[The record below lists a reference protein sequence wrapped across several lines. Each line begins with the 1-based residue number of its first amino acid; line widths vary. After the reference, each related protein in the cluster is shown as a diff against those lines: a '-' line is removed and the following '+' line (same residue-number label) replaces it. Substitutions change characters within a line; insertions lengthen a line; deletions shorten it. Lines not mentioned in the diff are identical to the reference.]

1 MKQRI
6 LSLFI
11 ATAMILML
19 IPVSAFADG
28 EESGHNHVTDGYC
41 AVDETGTPSSD
52 SEETYDESAPDVAF
66 IGETGYKSLSAAINA
81 AADGDSIRINSD
93 INITKSITVNKT
105 IYLTGGYTIYRGFS
119 GDALFNI
126 TSGGKIC
133 LNDITIDGSS
143 SNYSGYSLF
152 NVLNGGKLVISSG
165 TTLKNSRAGY
175 GGAVYVAAGGTL
187 SFEAGTITQCTADYA
202 GGAIYNEGTVY
213 LYGSANITSN
223 ISACGGAI
231 RTSGTVYVDGSIS
244 VTGNTDFNGASNNI
258 HLDGD
263 LQIDEPLTGTVGVS
277 PHDTSSIE
285 GLKIGY
291 NEYSCDGANYIT
303 YDADNSYYGMT
314 QSDGSIILTQGQD
327 NSDSE
332 PDTEPNTEPD
342 TELIPETEEESVYYS
357 VTFDTQAEEVAAPA
371 AQSVESGNYASDPGT
386 LTRDGYTF
394 AGWYADDAE
403 STFDFAYTPINDNI
417 TLYAHWTAAA
427 PEHVYVTFDLNGH
440 GTIASQGE
448 ALIPGDTAQRPDDPT
463 DDAYNFTGWYSDAE
477 CTMPFSFDTQINAD
491 TTLYAGWEAKPV
503 YYSVT
508 FNTQTEDVAAPDTQS
523 VESGRYATDPGTLTR
538 DGYTFDGW
546 YAEGA
551 ESTFDFVN
559 TAINDNITLYAHW
572 TEVLPTYYSVS
583 FNTQAEEVAAPDT
596 QSVESGRYA
605 SDPGTLSRSGYT
617 FDGWYA
623 EGAENTFDFANTA
636 INDNITLYAHWT
648 EIPPATY
655 VVTFVTAHGSAPSA
669 VTVNDGETVAQPTD
683 PSEEGWVFGGWYT
696 DEAYTAQYDFSS
708 PVTSYLI
715 LYAKWTQAAP
725 EHVYVTFDLNGHG
738 TIVPQGEALTPGD
751 KAQKPD
757 DPTDDNY
764 NFTGWYTDAACTT
777 VFSFDT
783 QINADITLYA
793 GWAAKP
799 VTEEYTVTF
808 VTNHGSV
815 APSEVQVKRGERV
828 AQPADPSEDGWI
840 FGGWYTDEACTTQ
853 YDFNSPVLSYLIL
866 YAKWTERPAD
876 TYTVTFSTAHGSVS
890 PSQVSVKKGEKVAQ
904 PTNPT
909 ETGWIFEGWYTDQT
923 YAKQFDFNSAI
934 NANTTIYAK
943 WSEAKVTYS
952 VTFYTKYGTTP
963 QGQLVVS
970 GEKVVKPA
978 DPVQTGWIFGGWY
991 TDEACTSQYD
1001 FNAAVTSSMTLYAK
1015 WTQVPVTYYTV
1026 TFVNS
1031 KGTAPSAQSIENG
1044 KMAVKPNDPTCEG
1057 FVFGGWYTDQDC
1069 KNMYNFT
1076 TAVTGNI
1083 TLYAKWTELP
1093 SASYSVSFNA
1103 NGHGTAPN
1111 PQTVKSGEKVS
1122 KPTDPT
1128 ATGYVFGGWFTDTQ
1142 CTTAYNFNDAV
1153 SSNLQLYAKWT
1164 AIRYT
1169 VKFDANGGSGT
1180 MQSQSYVYDSAA
1192 TLPANTITC
1201 TGYVF
1206 AGWNT
1211 KADGTGTAY
1220 EDKGQIK
1227 NLTATSGA
1235 TVNLYAQWKNLYNLI
1250 EGINA
1255 KYQKGSTTTL
1265 LFRLDGDYSKFTG
1278 ITIDGNNVATTQYD
1292 SWFGATTGGTYVE
1305 LHADYLNQM
1314 PTGTHTIK
1322 FLYTDGSCETTIEVV
1337 SPTAPKTGDTN
1348 NAVLWIIIAIAA
1360 LIVIAVV
1367 VLIILIRRRKKD
1379 DYYDGDDDR
1388 NDPYDR

>member
-28 EESGHNHVTDGYC
+28 EESGHNHVVDGYC

-52 SEETYDESAPDVAF
+52 EETYDENAPDVAY
-66 IGETGYKSLSAAINA
+66 IGETGYKSLSAAIKN
-81 AADGDSIRINSD
+81 AADGDSIQIQSD
-93 INITKSITVNKT
+93 IYITKSITVDKT
-105 IYLTGGYTIYRGFS
+105 IYLSGNYTIYRGFS

-133 LNDITIDGSS
+133 LNDITIDGDKT
-143 SNYSGYSLF
+143 NYSGYSLF
-152 NVLNGGKLVISSG
+152 NVLSGGKLVISSG
-165 TTLKNSRAGY
+165 TILKNSRAGY
-175 GGAVYVAAGGTL
+175 GGAVYIAAGGTL

-213 LYGSANITSN
+213 LYGSATITGN
-223 ISACGGAI
+223 TSACGGAI
-231 RTSGTVYVDGSIS
+231 RTSGNVYVEGYIS
-244 VTGNTDFNGASNNI
+244 ATDNTDFNGSANNI
-258 HLDGD
+258 HLDGSG
-263 LQIDEPLTGTVGVS
+263 LHIGEQPLEGAVGVS
-277 PHDTSSIE
+277 PHDTSAIE
-285 GLKIGY
+285 GMTIGY
-291 NEYSCDGANYIT
+291 NDYLYDGANHIT
-303 YDADNSYYGMT
+303 YDADNSYYGVT
-314 QSDGSIILTQGQD
+314 REDGSIILTQGQ
-327 NSDSE
+327 NSSDPE
-332 PDTEPNTEPD
+332 PVTEQDTEPEEAPIPD
-342 TELIPETEEESVYYS
+342 VTYV
-357 VTFDTQAEEVAAPA
+357 VTFVTAHGSVIPSEFTVNDGATVAQPTDPSEEGWVF
-371 AQSVESGNYASDPGT
+371 G
-386 LTRDGYTF
+386 
-394 AGWYADDAE
+394 GWYTDEAC
-403 STFDFAYTPINDNI
+403 T
-417 TLYAHWTAAA
+417 TLYDFSSPVTGYLILYAKWTEAA
-427 PEHVYVTFDLNGH
+427 PEYVYVTFDLNGH
-440 GTIASQGE
+440 GTIVPQGE
-448 ALIPGDTAQRPDDPT
+448 MLTPGDTAQQPDDPT
-463 DDAYNFTGWYSDAE
+463 DDAYNFTGWYTNAD
-477 CTMPFSFDTQINAD
+477 CTEQFSFDTPINSD
-491 TTLYAGWEAKPV
+491 ITLYAGWTEIPPT
-503 YYSVT
+503 YFSVT
-508 FNTQTEDVAAPDTQS
+508 FDTQTEEVAAPDAQS
-523 VESGRYATDPGTLTR
+523 VESGLYAADPGTLTR
-538 DGYTFDGW
+538 TGYTFDGW
-546 YAEGA
+546 YADGA
-551 ESTFDFVN
+551 ENAFDFAN
-559 TAINDNITLYAHW
+559 TPITDNITLYAHW
-572 TEVLPTYYSVS
+572 TEILPTYYSVT
-583 FNTQAEEVAAPDT
+583 FNTQAEDVAAPDA
-596 QSVESGRYA
+596 QSVESGLYA
-605 SDPGTLSRSGYT
+605 ADPGTLTRTGYT

-623 EGAENTFDFANTA
+623 DGAETVFDFANTQ
-636 INDNITLYAHWT
+636 ITDNITLYAHWT

-655 VVTFVTAHGSAPSA
+655 VVTFVTTHGSVTPGE
-669 VTVNDGETVAQPTD
+669 VTVNDGETVAQPAD
-683 PSEEGWVFGGWYT
+683 PSEEGWTFGGWYT
-696 DEAYTAQYDFSS
+696 DEACTTQYDFSS
-708 PVTSYLI
+708 PVTAYLI
-715 LYAKWTQAAP
+715 LYAKWTEAAP
-725 EHVYVTFDLNGHG
+725 EHVYVTFNLNGHG
-738 TIVPQGEALTPGD
+738 TVVPQGETLTPGD

-757 DPTDDNY
+757 DPTDDAY
-764 NFTGWYTDAACTT
+764 NFTGWCTDAACTT
-777 VFSFDT
+777 LFSFDT
-783 QINADITLYA
+783 QINSDITLYA

-808 VTNHGSV
+808 VTAHGSV
-815 APSEVQVKRGERV
+815 TPSEVQVKKGERV
-828 AQPADPSEDGWI
+828 AQPTAPSEEGWI

-853 YDFNSPVLSYLIL
+853 YDFNRPVTGYLIL

-904 PTNPT
+904 PANPT
-909 ETGWIFEGWYTDQT
+909 ETGWVFEGWYTDQT

-934 NANTTIYAK
+934 NSNTTIYAK
-943 WSEAKVTYS
+943 WSEVKATYS

-970 GEKVVKPA
+970 GEKAVKPA
-978 DPVQTGWIFGGWY
+978 DPVQTGWIFGGWF
-991 TDEACTSQYD
+991 TDEACTAQYD
-1001 FNAAVTSSMTLYAK
+1001 FNTAVTSSMTLYAK

-1153 SSNLQLYAKWT
+1153 SANLQLYAKWT

-1180 MQSQSYVYDSAA
+1180 MQSQTYVYDSAA
-1192 TLPANTITC
+1192 VLPANTLTR
-1201 TGYVF
+1201 TGYTF

-1211 KADGTGTAY
+1211 KADGSGTAY

-1227 NLTATSGA
+1227 NLTETSGA

-1255 KYQKGSTTTL
+1255 KYQKGATTTL

-1305 LHADYLNQM
+1305 IHADYLNQM

-1379 DYYDGDDDR
+1379 DDFDGDDDR
-1388 NDPYDR
+1388 DLYDR

>member
-28 EESGHNHVTDGYC
+28 EESGHNHVVDGYC

-52 SEETYDESAPDVAF
+52 EETYDENAPDVAY
-66 IGETGYKSLSAAINA
+66 IGETGYKSLSAAIKD
-81 AADGDSIRINSD
+81 ADDDASIQIRSD
-93 INITKSITVNKT
+93 IYITKSITVDKT
-105 IYLTGGYTIYRGFS
+105 IHLTGDYTIYRGFS

-126 TSGGKIC
+126 TSGGKIY
-133 LNDITIDGSS
+133 LSDITIDGANT
-143 SNYSGYSLF
+143 NYSGYSLF
-152 NVLNGGKLVISSG
+152 NVLGGGKLVISSG

-175 GGAVYVAAGGTL
+175 GGAVYIAAGGTL

-202 GGAIYNEGTVY
+202 GGAIYNEGDVY
-213 LYGSANITSN
+213 LYGSAAITGNTSV
-223 ISACGGAI
+223 CGGAI
-231 RTSGTVYVDGSIS
+231 RTSGNVYVDGYIS
-244 VTGNTDFNGASNNI
+244 VTGNTDFNGSANNI
-258 HLDGD
+258 HLDGSG
-263 LQIDEPLTGTVGVS
+263 LHIDEPLGGAVGVS
-277 PHDTSSIE
+277 PHDTSAIE
-285 GLKIGY
+285 GMTIGY
-291 NEYSCDGANYIT
+291 NDGLYDGANYIT
-303 YDADNSYYGMT
+303 YDADSSYYGMT
-314 QSDGSIILTQGQD
+314 QDDGSIVLTQGQN
-327 NSDSE
+327 NSDSD
-332 PDTEPNTEPD
+332 PDTEQDTEPEED
-342 TELIPETEEESVYYS
+342 PIPQTHHVTFVTDHGSVVPSEFDIIDGETVAQPTDPSEEGWVFGGWYTNEAYTAQYDFNTPVTGDLMLYAKWTEE
-357 VTFDTQAEEVAAPA
+357 
-371 AQSVESGNYASDPGT
+371 
-386 LTRDGYTF
+386 
-394 AGWYADDAE
+394 
-403 STFDFAYTPINDNI
+403 TPE
-417 TLYAHWTAAA
+417 Y
-427 PEHVYVTFDLNGH
+427 VYVTFDINGH
-440 GTIASQGE
+440 GAIVPQGE
-448 ALIPGDTAQRPDDPT
+448 ALTPGDTAQKPEDLT
-463 DDAYNFTGWYSDAE
+463 DDAYNFTGWYTDAD
-477 CTMPFSFDTQINAD
+477 CTEQFSFDTPIMTNII
-491 TTLYAGWEAKPV
+491 LYAGWAAKPV
-503 YYSVT
+503 YYSVNFDTQTEEVAAPDAQSVESGSYASDPGTLTRSGYT
-508 FNTQTEDVAAPDTQS
+508 FDGWYADGADTAFDFANTPITDNTTLYAHWTEIPPTYYSVTFDTQTEDVAAPDAQS
-523 VESGRYATDPGTLTR
+523 VESG
-538 DGYTFDGW
+538 
-546 YAEGA
+546 
-551 ESTFDFVN
+551 S
-559 TAINDNITLYAHW
+559 
-572 TEVLPTYYSVS
+572 
-583 FNTQAEEVAAPDT
+583 
-596 QSVESGRYA
+596 YA
-605 SDPGTLSRSGYT
+605 SDPGTLTRSGYT

-623 EGAENTFDFANTA
+623 EGAEAAFDFANTP
-636 INDNITLYAHWT
+636 ITDNITLYAHWT

-655 VVTFVTAHGSAPSA
+655 VVTFVTTHGSVTPGE
-669 VTVNDGETVAQPTD
+669 VTVNDGETVAQPAD
-683 PSEEGWVFGGWYT
+683 PSEEGWIFGGWYT
-696 DEAYTAQYDFSS
+696 DEACTTQYDFSS
-708 PVTSYLI
+708 QVTSYLI
-715 LYAKWTQAAP
+715 LYAKWTEAAP
-725 EHVYVTFDLNGHG
+725 EYVYVTFDLNGHG
-738 TIVPQGEALTPGD
+738 TIVPQGEAVIPGD
-751 KAQKPD
+751 TAQKPD
-757 DPTDDNY
+757 DPTDDSY

-777 VFSFDT
+777 LFSFDT
-783 QINADITLYA
+783 QINSDITLYA

-808 VTNHGSV
+808 VTAHGSV
-815 APSEVQVKRGERV
+815 TPSEVQVKKGERV
-828 AQPADPSEDGWI
+828 AQPADPSAEGWI

-853 YDFNSPVLSYLIL
+853 YDFDRPVTAYLIL

-904 PTNPT
+904 PANPT
-909 ETGWIFEGWYTDQT
+909 ETGWAFEGWYTDQT
-923 YAKQFDFNSAI
+923 YAKQFDFNSTI
-934 NANTTIYAK
+934 NSNITIYAK
-943 WSEAKVTYS
+943 WSEVKATYS

-970 GEKVVKPA
+970 GEKAVKPA
-978 DPVQTGWIFGGWY
+978 DPVQAGWIFGGWF
-991 TDEACTSQYD
+991 TDEACTVQYD
-1001 FNAAVTSSMTLYAK
+1001 FNTAVTSSMTLYAK

-1031 KGTAPSAQSIENG
+1031 KGTAPSAQTIENG

-1111 PQTVKSGEKVS
+1111 PQTVKSGEKVT

-1128 ATGYVFGGWFTDTQ
+1128 ATGYIFGSWFTDTQ

-1153 SSNLQLYAKWT
+1153 SANLQLYAKWT

-1180 MQSQSYVYDSAA
+1180 MQSQTYVYDSAA
-1192 TLPANTITC
+1192 VLPANTLTR
-1201 TGYVF
+1201 TGYTF

-1211 KADGTGTAY
+1211 KADGSGTAY

-1227 NLTATSGA
+1227 NLTETSGA

-1255 KYQKGSTTTL
+1255 KYQKGATTTL

-1305 LHADYLNQM
+1305 IHADYLNQM

-1360 LIVIAVV
+1360 LIVIAVI

-1379 DYYDGDDDR
+1379 DDFDGDDDR
-1388 NDPYDR
+1388 DLYDR